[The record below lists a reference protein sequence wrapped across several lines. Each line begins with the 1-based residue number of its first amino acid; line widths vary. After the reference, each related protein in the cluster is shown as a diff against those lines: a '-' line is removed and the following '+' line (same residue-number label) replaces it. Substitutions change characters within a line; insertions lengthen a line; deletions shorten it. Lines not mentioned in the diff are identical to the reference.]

1 MMQNL
6 PRIRISGIAQI
17 SICLCF
23 MNSAYAATVIPE
35 EAVDNTTEETGGSW
49 DAAGESS
56 AEAWEKTKKASG
68 DTWDATK
75 ETSAEVW
82 DDTKAF
88 SSDAWDATRE
98 GSANAWE
105 KTKEVSGDT
114 WDATKEGSAEAWDS
128 TKEWLHGSDE
138 ESSGT
143 KENLTEETDA
153 GI

>member
-1 MMQNL
+1 MQNI
-6 PRIRISGIAQI
+6 PRLLVSGIAYMT
-17 SICLCF
+17 ICLCF
-23 MNSAYAATVIPE
+23 MNSAHAATVIPE
-35 EAVDNTTEETGGSW
+35 EAGDNATEETGGSW

-56 AEAWEKTKKASG
+56 AEAWDKTKEASG
-68 DTWDATK
+68 DAWDATK
-75 ETSAEVW
+75 ETSAELW
-82 DDTKAF
+82 KDTKEF
-88 SSDAWDATRE
+88 
-98 GSANAWE
+98 
-105 KTKEVSGDT
+105 SGDA